1 MSGPA
6 IDVGSCR
13 HPNFTASVVV
23 NRVLDVQ
30 RFVADIQIRCT
41 ACKEL
46 FKFIGLGCGLSY
58 DEPQVS
64 LDGTELRAPIAPA
77 GDIGLGIK
85 GPLGYRVKKTIGG

>member
-1 MSGPA
+1 MSGPRR
-6 IDVGSCR
+6 IEVGGCQ

-23 NRVLDVQ
+23 NRVLKVQ

-41 ACKEL
+41 ACKEP
-46 FKFIGLGCGLSY
+46 FKFIGLGCGLAY

-64 LDGTELRAPIAPA
+64 VDGTELRAPIAPA

-85 GPLGYRVKKTIGG
+85 GPLTYKASKPL